1 MGRNRRIRIRTWT
14 MMRGGGYEEV
24 DWENEKSNIFGFN
37 GTDSSGG
44 VPETREIVHSCRG
57 SQRLV
62 SGSIWDK
69 EYVDTQMQKFIFLY
83 SLVFAN
89 RGKKREQC
97 LNK

>member
-1 MGRNRRIRIRTWT
+1 MRRWI
-14 MMRGGGYEEV
+14 GL
-24 DWENEKSNIFGFN
+24 NEKSNIFGFD

-62 SGSIWDK
+62 FGVGLEQRIRRYANAKVYIFVQFSIR
-69 EYVDTQMQKFIFLY
+69 EQRE
-83 SLVFAN
+83 N
-89 RGKKREQC
+89 REQC